1 MRRPSINPKTWQY
14 DSKGADFQISL
25 LPPPQPFLQLAEIN
39 FLKSFPLIIK
49 PTTGYM
55 AGC

>member
-1 MRRPSINPKTWQY
+1 MIA
-14 DSKGADFQISL
+14 KGADFQISFL
-25 LPPPQPFLQLAEIN
+25 PPQPFLQLAEIKIPQ
-39 FLKSFPLIIK
+39 KSLPLIIK